1 MAGTGSDDDDAD
13 DVDDDNAAD
22 DDDDVDVDA
31 YLYLTGAD
39 DRLIGRDGIRRSQ
52 PSPPL
57 TRSQKSK
64 EIHKANYSNEF
75 LPQDTFEE
83 IIYPRSK
90 M

>member
-13 DVDDDNAAD
+13 DVDDYDVAE
-22 DDDDVDVDA
+22 DVDVDA
-31 YLYLTGAD
+31 DADLYLTGAD

-64 EIHKANYSNEF
+64 EKHKANHSNDF
-75 LPQDTFEE
+75 LPQDTFGQ
-83 IIYPRSK
+83 IIYPLSK
-90 M
+90 I